1 MESAPVAGKETGYPD
16 CQRVLRHNLRAMLA
30 PRARVLTLSLLL
42 LLACSSAARRDEA
55 QDFDQLLSRAEE
67 LRQAGNTESAAYER
81 LLFGLE
87 ALQTRDTSLCSDST
101 QREKAAATLAQYPA
115 LQCEVRITEPGEKLF
130 TATGFASPLRLVAEC
145 PANAPF
151 AFEADSKTL
160 ALSGDAMRFT
170 KGYLNARIRIS
181 SASPDA
187 AQNVIQLTAR
197 YYAQTFIERLAES
210 CSLRAAPGIRVF
222 PAEYRLQAAPVA
234 AASAYD
240 EHRQSFRKAEWESAA
255 EAGET
260 RSEAAVSANG
270 QFTLGGKHAGRR
282 FDLLY
287 GHPNGELPDGIGT
300 SFTTIRVEG
309 TDFRLEQQK
318 LKRSRRED
326 GALLAEARL
335 PGTGISV
342 TQIIQP
348 MQSDDR
354 VHIRIA
360 YQIRNSGKKTQKVG
374 IRLLLD
380 TWAGKNDGF
389 PFLLPAAGIEQ
400 LVRTEREL
408 SPAESLLWHT
418 FDPTEKSDAAVQPA
432 LSPYCSM
439 RKRSDPTEKSDAAVQ
454 PALEGFLAGPGLTP
468 PDRMAIVNWPNAV
481 NTVWEYATNNE
492 RRITGDSAVALWWY
506 PAAIV
511 PAQVQQVATEVGA
524 HLRQRQPTVF
534 VTNAASGDVLVYLWH
549 RNEGDAAEQL
559 HYELSV
565 EKGSFAFRAD
575 IGEVNLEPGAVYA
588 KASPAQILAEGK
600 SAIIIKEVINGNTKE
615 YRFPINNLNRWK
627 QVASPMV
634 VQPGTELPV
643 SYFDARELELK
654 ARLKDS
660 AGALIGRT
668 PLLRKKIAGG
678 FEYTG
683 TLTLPAGIAHGRYS
697 VEVVR

>member
-1 MESAPVAGKETGYPD
+1 MTGARAVAGDETGYPD
-16 CQRVLRHNLRAMLA
+16 CQRVLRRNLRAMPA
-30 PRARVLTLSLLL
+30 PRARVLPLSLLL

-87 ALQTRDTSLCSDST
+87 TLRTRDTSLCSDSA

-115 LQCEVRITEPGEKLF
+115 LQCEVRITEPREKLF

-187 AQNVIQLTAR
+187 AKNVIQLTAR

-210 CSLRAAPGIRVF
+210 CSLRAAPGISVF
-222 PAEYRLQAAPVA
+222 PAEYRIQAAPVA

-309 TDFRLEQQK
+309 TDFRFEQQK
-318 LKRSRRED
+318 LKRSRRDD

-380 TWAGKNDGF
+380 TWAGKNDGV

-418 FDPTEKSDAAVQPA
+418 FDPA
-432 LSPYCSM
+432 
-439 RKRSDPTEKSDAAVQ
+439 EKSDAAVQ

-481 NTVWEYATNNE
+481 NTVWEYATNDE
-492 RRITGDSAVALWWY
+492 RRITGDSAAALWWY
-506 PAAIV
+506 PAAIA

-559 HYELSV
+559 RYELSV

-588 KASPAQILAEGK
+588 KASPAQILAEGE

-615 YRFPINNLNRWK
+615 YRFPVNNLNHWK
-627 QVASPMV
+627 QVASPVV

-643 SYFDARELELK
+643 SYFDERELELK